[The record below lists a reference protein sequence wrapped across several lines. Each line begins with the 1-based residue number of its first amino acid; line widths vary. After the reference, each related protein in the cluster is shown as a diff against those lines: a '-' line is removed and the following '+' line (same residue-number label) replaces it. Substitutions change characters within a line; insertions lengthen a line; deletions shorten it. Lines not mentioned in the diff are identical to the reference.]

1 MNKLDIY
8 KKELVKVL
16 ASIKDEATMNE
27 FLADLLTGAEI
38 EELPKRLQ
46 IIKQLDKGVSQ
57 REVAKNLGVGIAT
70 VTRGAKELKN
80 KKGGF
85 RKILDLLSRKWKFSP
100 YEGEM
105 TRTKWMTEGVVL
117 HHKIFSC

>member
-1 MNKLDIY
+1 MNKLDSY

-16 ASIKDEATMNE
+16 AGIKDEATMND

-46 IIKQLDKGVSQ
+46 IIKQLSKGVSH

-70 VTRGAKELKN
+70 VTRGANELKN
-80 KKGGF
+80 PKGGF
-85 RKILDLLSRKWKFSP
+85 RKIMESILKNKD
-100 YEGEM
+100 
-105 TRTKWMTEGVVL
+105 
-117 HHKIFSC
+117 

>member
-16 ASIKDEATMNE
+16 ANIKDEATMND

-85 RKILDLLSRKWKFSP
+85 RKILDLFS
-100 YEGEM
+100 G
-105 TRTKWMTEGVVL
+105 K
-117 HHKIFSC
+117 

>member
-1 MNKLDIY
+1 MNKLDTY

-16 ASIKDEATMNE
+16 ASIKDEATMND
-27 FLADLLTGAEI
+27 FLVDLLTGAEI

-85 RKILDLLSRKWKFSP
+85 RKVLDIMFGR
-100 YEGEM
+100 
-105 TRTKWMTEGVVL
+105 
-117 HHKIFSC
+117 

>member
-1 MNKLDIY
+1 MNKLDSY
-8 KKELVKVL
+8 KKELVKTL
-16 ASIKDEATMNE
+16 AGIKDEKTMND
-27 FLADLLTGAEI
+27 FLDDLLTGAEA

-46 IIKQLDKGVSQ
+46 IIKQLSKGASQ

-85 RKILDLLSRKWKFSP
+85 RKILDKLQKNK
-100 YEGEM
+100 E
-105 TRTKWMTEGVVL
+105 
-117 HHKIFSC
+117 

>member
-1 MNKLDIY
+1 MNKLESY
-8 KKELVKVL
+8 KRELAKIL
-16 ASIKDEATMNE
+16 ANIKDEKAMVD
-27 FLADLLTGAEI
+27 FLDDLLTSAEV

-46 IIKQLDKGVSQ
+46 IIKQLSRGVSQ

-85 RKILDLLSRKWKFSP
+85 RKVLSKF
-100 YEGEM
+100 YDD
-105 TRTKWMTEGVVL
+105 K
-117 HHKIFSC
+117 K